1 MQDEESMNL
10 VRPGHSGSVAG
21 LHNVSRENFFSENNS
36 DIGISSD
43 ERNRKKSVININT
56 SGLFDPNKPE
66 VRDGLL
72 NVRALFFLILWYFFS
87 GCTLFMNKYILSYT
101 DADPTILGKLT

>member
-10 VRPGHSGSVAG
+10 IRPGQTGCVAG
-21 LHNVSRENFFSENNS
+21 LHNVSRENNPEMV
-36 DIGISSD
+36 ISGD
-43 ERNRKKSVININT
+43 ERTRKKSVININT

-101 DADPTILGKLT
+101 DADPTILGKLN